1 MTGLNAI
8 SKTRFT
14 DIFLD
19 RIIDD
24 HMTKQGADKTEEQ
37 KDFVDVQLNIQKDD
51 STMAP
56 WHHGESIKAII
67 LSIVALNLD
76 LYLSLF
82 DFS

>member
-37 KDFVDVQLNIQKDD
+37 KDFVDVQL
-51 STMAP
+51 T
-56 WHHGESIKAII
+56 ER
-67 LSIVALNLD
+67 
-76 LYLSLF
+76 
-82 DFS
+82 

>member
-24 HMTKQGADKTEEQ
+24 HMTKQGTDKTEEQ

-56 WHHGESIKAII
+56 WREHKSHHSEHNSFES
-67 LSIVALNLD
+67 
-76 LYLSLF
+76 
-82 DFS
+82 